1 MTAKKPAKTQFAK
14 TVVSYWTK
22 RLYHVWETR
31 FASLIGRSKIR
42 NAFHTTKFDAKIS
55 VFIKY
60 KKLPLILRTEKFW
73 RLQGVAN
80 RWPCYS
86 NLSRQSEFIGLI
98 SCKMQWCSHTPIPWK
113 AWILAE
119 CFGGIFY
126 INCLGRFTCHNHVV
140 LLSYFSGI
148 PHFAY
153 KGMFTLEISN
163 STQKFQLYTN
173 ATIDWIQGYPPVD
186 VPRCGFYNEKC
197 GQAEKPKLC
206 KFMCTNA

>member
-1 MTAKKPAKTQFAK
+1 MEFT
-14 TVVSYWTK
+14 
-22 RLYHVWETR
+22 
-31 FASLIGRSKIR
+31 
-42 NAFHTTKFDAKIS
+42 
-55 VFIKY
+55 
-60 KKLPLILRTEKFW
+60 
-73 RLQGVAN
+73 
-80 RWPCYS
+80 YS
-86 NLSRQSEFIGLI
+86 NTMEI
-98 SCKMQWCSHTPIPWK
+98 
-113 AWILAE
+113 WILAE

-126 INCLGRFTCHNHVV
+126 INCLGRFTRHTHVV
-140 LLSYFSGI
+140 LLSYFLGI